1 LASLI
6 CSSNQLTSLDV
17 SNNTAL
23 TDLNCKYNKLTELFV
38 GNNKYLK
45 NLIYDPNK
53 LTILNL
59 IITNVHA
66 RQEGFKVIITY
77 DMEGELQGEEKVM
90 VGYSTDGG
98 RIYKIISD
106 AVGDL
111 GKNVKPGTGREIS
124 LVTNN
129 AFAGKNAS
137 FKVFFTL
144 QTTPGSSWTFSN
156 AGATGR
162 LGPTQSQVNS
172 AYAGSSL
179 EGEVTIATQGIQL
192 WTVPQTGNYTIET
205 YGAQGGG
212 PFGGKGA
219 RMKGSFSL
227 NQGEV
232 FSILVGHM
240 GLLDGNMTSGGGGSF
255 VAKGTQAL
263 VVSGGGGGA
272 RDFENNQTVTA
283 GVTST
288 SGVKGYGTNASYD
301 PGINGGGGKG
311 GGKGGGS
318 GGGGFS
324 GNGTAEGVNR
334 FGLSFSN
341 GGLGGQATGGDGGNL
356 EGGFGGGGGAGYNS
370 NSIRYWGGG
379 GGGGY
384 SGGGSATADG
394 DDTPPMAY
402 GGGGGSYNS
411 GTNQDNE
418 SGNNSGHGKVVI
430 TYVWGTSAVKKLP
443 IEETRARLAVLLT
456 EEARLAKAV
465 ATAKAEEEARL
476 AEEVAVEVFEEE
488 TVVVEA
494 VVEEEIA
501 KEEAAPAG
509 GIVIGVGTGFTVY
522 TGEYMA
528 EATSAPS
535 IDISVRIPYT
545 LYLGPLN
552 VSVGAELQTYSFTG
566 GDNPD
571 ISGIGLMGVVN
582 FDIIE
587 TPAGAVYAHVG
598 AGFLGSS
605 LGITAGAKFDY
616 PIPDLGVPSVDG
628 KLSATAFLKANATL
642 DGGEDITSE
651 TSSTGWANFGIA
663 LNYQL

>member
-1 LASLI
+1 LDVSNNTALTRLDCSYNQLTSLDVSWNIYLNNLYCGKGLDELVVWEQFPRNTQGRIVRGNFPKNFTISDISSYVVVDIPDANFRKALIAGEHAAKEAVGKLYFRDISQVKTLDVSGKSIKDLTGIEAFTALTSLICNNNKLASLDVSKNTALASLI
-6 CSSNQLTSLDV
+6 CSYNQLTSLDV

-23 TDLNCKYNKLTELFV
+23 KTLDCSSNKLTELFV
-38 GNNKYLK
+38 GNNKSLK
-45 NLIYDPNK
+45 NLSYDPNK

-59 IITNVHA
+59 IITNVHV

-144 QTTPGSSWTFSN
+144 QSTPGSSWTFSN

-301 PGINGGGGKG
+301 PGINGG
-311 GGKGGGS
+311 
-318 GGGGFS
+318 
-324 GNGTAEGVNR
+324 
-334 FGLSFSN
+334 
-341 GGLGGQATGGDGGNL
+341 
-356 EGGFGGGGGAGYNS
+356 
-370 NSIRYWGGG
+370 
-379 GGGGY
+379 
-384 SGGGSATADG
+384 
-394 DDTPPMAY
+394 
-402 GGGGGSYNS
+402 
-411 GTNQDNE
+411 
-418 SGNNSGHGKVVI
+418 
-430 TYVWGTSAVKKLP
+430 
-443 IEETRARLAVLLT
+443 
-456 EEARLAKAV
+456 
-465 ATAKAEEEARL
+465 
-476 AEEVAVEVFEEE
+476 
-488 TVVVEA
+488 
-494 VVEEEIA
+494 
-501 KEEAAPAG
+501 
-509 GIVIGVGTGFTVY
+509 
-522 TGEYMA
+522 
-528 EATSAPS
+528 
-535 IDISVRIPYT
+535 
-545 LYLGPLN
+545 
-552 VSVGAELQTYSFTG
+552 
-566 GDNPD
+566 
-571 ISGIGLMGVVN
+571 
-582 FDIIE
+582 
-587 TPAGAVYAHVG
+587 
-598 AGFLGSS
+598 
-605 LGITAGAKFDY
+605 
-616 PIPDLGVPSVDG
+616 
-628 KLSATAFLKANATL
+628 
-642 DGGEDITSE
+642 
-651 TSSTGWANFGIA
+651 
-663 LNYQL
+663 